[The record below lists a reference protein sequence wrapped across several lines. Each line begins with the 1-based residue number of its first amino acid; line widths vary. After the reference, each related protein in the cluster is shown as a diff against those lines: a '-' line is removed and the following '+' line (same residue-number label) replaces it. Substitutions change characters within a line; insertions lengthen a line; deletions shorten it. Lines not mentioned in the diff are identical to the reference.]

1 MQTFFDR
8 YFRSLFE
15 LHEINCWPDFCETLN
30 PDQRIQFVNVIN
42 QINQRRLNEAK
53 YYFWDGAQIGVKLG
67 TQMNDTVPYED
78 LEEAFLE
85 EL

>member
-8 YFRSLFE
+8 YFTTLFE
-15 LHEINCWPDFCETLN
+15 LHGIDCWTDSCETLSI
-30 PDQRIQFVNVIN
+30 DQRHKFLDVIN
-42 QINQRRLNEAK
+42 QINQRRLNEARLC
-53 YYFWDGAQIGVKLG
+53 FWDGTKLG